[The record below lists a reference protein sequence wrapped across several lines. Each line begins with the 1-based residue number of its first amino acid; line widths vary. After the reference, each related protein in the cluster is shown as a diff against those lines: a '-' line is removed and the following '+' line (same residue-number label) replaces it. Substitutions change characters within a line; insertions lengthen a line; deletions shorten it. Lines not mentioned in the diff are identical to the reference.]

1 MHANVQ
7 NGRTLTTKPNPSEMP
22 KKSDVRKLALCLETS
37 LTTVAVTP
45 ESHKFALQSSGEE
58 VELSFPKSR
67 TTVFTVTDRHGVIV
81 RTASNWLRKLWAEV
95 GHSYAADTVHQ
106 YGKTLKYLC
115 HWIDTDPPLP
125 GVNVDENICQ
135 LNRDDLVHWLT
146 FMRDRGVTGRTRH
159 SRESCVREF
168 LTWLCTEEGGRRRDV
183 EYLPWGRDGAAG
195 YVTKKSNAKSPKF
208 ITTSHVIDVLSGL
221 YSECERTAFHAQYDM
236 GLRISELIN
245 LKRGDLPDD
254 STYDSGHECIPICI
268 NGVKGHADQ
277 GKERITLISRAVLRR
292 IKAYH
297 NTRDYRLAPDWDIT
311 DANKPAFLTTNQL
324 RWSLRNATKQFKS
337 AVTRAGL
344 PPEFRSHWLRHGMA
358 FSVLRSDAGKDFVDR
373 MLIVQKMLG
382 HNDLSTT
389 EIYTQVPPQIL
400 DKLTKAGKLIN
411 RLEEAEEIRAK
422 TYLGPIQH
430 KERRGH
436 HVINA
441 V

>member
-1 MHANVQ
+1 
-7 NGRTLTTKPNPSEMP
+7 
-22 KKSDVRKLALCLETS
+22 
-37 LTTVAVTP
+37 
-45 ESHKFALQSSGEE
+45 
-58 VELSFPKSR
+58 
-67 TTVFTVTDRHGVIV
+67 
-81 RTASNWLRKLWAEV
+81 
-95 GHSYAADTVHQ
+95 
-106 YGKTLKYLC
+106 
-115 HWIDTDPPLP
+115 
-125 GVNVDENICQ
+125 
-135 LNRDDLVHWLT
+135 
-146 FMRDRGVTGRTRH
+146 
-159 SRESCVREF
+159 
-168 LTWLCTEEGGRRRDV
+168 
-183 EYLPWGRDGAAG
+183 
-195 YVTKKSNAKSPKF
+195 
-208 ITTSHVIDVLSGL
+208 
-221 YSECERTAFHAQYDM
+221 M

-245 LKRGDLPDD
+245 LRRGDLPDD
-254 STYDSGHECIPICI
+254 GNYDAGHECIPICI
-268 NGVKGHADQ
+268 NGVKGRADQ

-344 PPEFRSHWLRHGMA
+344 PSEFRSHWLRHGMA

-382 HNDLSTT
+382 HNNLSTT